1 MKKRYLIWAAL
12 MVVGALAYKKSES
25 ARKVVD
31 KIPV

>member
-12 MVVGALAYKKSES
+12 MVVGALAYKKS
-25 ARKVVD
+25 ATAKNIVD